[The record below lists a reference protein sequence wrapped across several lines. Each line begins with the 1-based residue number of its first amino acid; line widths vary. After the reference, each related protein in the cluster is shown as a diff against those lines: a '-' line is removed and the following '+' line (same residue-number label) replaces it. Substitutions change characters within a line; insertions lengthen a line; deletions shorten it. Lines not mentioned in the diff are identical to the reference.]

1 MDWQMGIVLILVS
14 IAAWTDLSV
23 GRIYNWNTYTGMLI
37 GLGMSFLSESRITP
51 GDAFSGW
58 WICGLIMLVCYVLL
72 NVGGGDVKLIAMLG
86 ACLGLEDGL
95 NALLWTCT
103 IAAITAAASV
113 IWQVGAWELLKG
125 TVYRMKLLIQAK
137 GGVPWSP
144 EQRRTLNQR
153 FRFGPSALAAVLLI
167 YGMK

>member
-103 IAAITAAASV
+103 IAANTAR
-113 IWQVGAWELLKG
+113 GRCTG
-125 TVYRMKLLIQAK
+125 
-137 GGVPWSP
+137 
-144 EQRRTLNQR
+144 
-153 FRFGPSALAAVLLI
+153 
-167 YGMK
+167 

>member
-1 MDWQMGIVLILVS
+1 MHWQMGIVLILVS
-14 IAAWTDLSV
+14 IAAWTDLRV
-23 GRIYNWNTYTGMLI
+23 GKLYNWNTYSGMLI
-37 GLGMSFLSESRITP
+37 GLAMSFLPESRITP

-58 WICGLIMLVCYVLL
+58 WICGFIMLICYVLM

-103 IAAITAAASV
+103 IAAIAAVASV
-113 IWQVGAWELLKG
+113 IWRVGAWELLKG
-125 TVYRMKLLIQAK
+125 TCHRIRMLVQAQ
-137 GGVPWSP
+137 GWVPWSP
-144 EQRRTLNQR
+144 EQRQVLNQK

-167 YGMK
+167 YWMK